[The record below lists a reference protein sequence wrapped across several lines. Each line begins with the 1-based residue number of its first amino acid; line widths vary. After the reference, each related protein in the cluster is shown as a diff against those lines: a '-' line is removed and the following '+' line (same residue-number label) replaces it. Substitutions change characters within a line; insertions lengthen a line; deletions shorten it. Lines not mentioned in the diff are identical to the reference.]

1 MGRRGALIVFE
12 GCDRAGKTT
21 QCKMLVDAL
30 NKRNIRAEYMNFP
43 DRSTAIGK
51 IISDYLTKKIE
62 LPDKAVHLLFS
73 ANRWELEP
81 IIRNKLASGVS
92 LIVDRYSYSG
102 VAFSAAKKGMDLK
115 WCWNPEIG
123 LPEPDAVLLLNLKEE
138 VSSKR
143 GGFGQ
148 ERYEVSDFQRKVK
161 SNYIS
166 LKTPLWQFIDADK
179 TVEDLHQEILSTFN
193 TIYKNSNGKPIQVLE
208 ENPELDNCGK
218 SLKDRDENTNPNII
232 GNTYN

>member
-1 MGRRGALIVFE
+1 MMGRRGVLFVFE

-21 QCKMLVDAL
+21 QCRMLVDAL
-30 NKRNIRAEYMNFP
+30 CKRGIPAEYMNFP

-51 IISDYLTKKIE
+51 IINDYLLKKVE

-81 IIRNKLASGVS
+81 VIKNKLASGVS

-123 LPEPDAVLLLNLKEE
+123 LPEPDAVLLLNLTEE
-138 VSSKR
+138 VSAKR
-143 GGFGQ
+143 GDFGL
-148 ERYEVSDFQRKVK
+148 ERYEATDFQRKVK
-161 SNYIS
+161 SNFMDLKDS
-166 LKTPLWQFIDADK
+166 LWKIIDADK
-179 TVEDLHQEILSTFN
+179 PVENLHVEILDIFN
-193 TIYKNSNGKPIQVLE
+193 SVYESSAGKPITVLKA
-208 ENPELDNCGK
+208 N
-218 SLKDRDENTNPNII
+218 
-232 GNTYN
+232 